1 MEEQLFKKYYNQE
14 LGISFFYDSLLILD
28 AKDTESNSDLGLGL
42 RHGDFQFKLLKLSP
56 EANIGLRYF
65 GLENGLRSSLDKNEI
80 IIEDLN
86 SDKVRINASKIVQTT
101 TIIPKDGGNFK
112 LKRYLISQDGQG
124 YLLAFQDKAEKFD
137 SQETQTRLQN
147 IIETLKFHN

>member
-1 MEEQLFKKYYNQE
+1 MDEQLFKKYYNQE
-14 LGISFFYDSLLILD
+14 LGVSFFYDSLLVLD
-28 AKDTESNSDLGLGL
+28 GNDNELGNSVGLCL

-86 SDKVRINASKIVQTT
+86 TERVRIDGSKIAQTT
-101 TIIPKDGGNFK
+101 TILPKEGNNFK
-112 LKRYLISQDGQG
+112 VKRYLLSQDGQG
-124 YLLAFQDKAEKFD
+124 YLLAFQDTVEKFD
-137 SQETQTRLQN
+137 LRETQSRMEN
-147 IIETLKFHN
+147 IIETIKLFN